1 MPTIRPIFNDFSAG
15 ELSPRLAGRVD
26 LPVYYR
32 GAQELT
38 NFQTR
43 VLGGA
48 GKRPGTKYV
57 QSTDGSKKARLIPFV
72 IDANTVFLI
81 ELTGATVSPAA
92 PGKIR
97 LLDAASGLWV
107 SNGGNPASIPTSYT
121 DGDLF
126 QIRYAQTHREVMLVH
141 PDYPPLWFRYVSG
154 TPTTAVLDY
163 TTSDQ
168 SFAGNLIEWT
178 APTETPYD
186 TYELWEQVAQWL
198 SSRKDYPASG
208 TFNSKTVTGIRRN
221 DLALTVTFSD
231 ETNVVIT
238 RGSTYSYQGTIS
250 MDMRP
255 FIGAGNYP
263 GAVCYFGGRL
273 WMGGS
278 RKDPAV
284 LWGSKPWDYKNFV
297 LFEEIVYKTKEEKP
311 SGEVGNGFT
320 CTASATTDSVT
331 LKSVTPVLTIDELKD
346 KYASGVNVA
355 YGTKVVSNT
364 ADTITLDRG
373 AIGSGS
379 FAVRFTDWKD
389 AMVPEFDDSED
400 TTQQVGAGS
409 AVRLGLATEEDERI
423 VWISAAQDLYVGT
436 TSSEWVIPGTS
447 NAVQARAIIASR
459 YGSADIQSR
468 YVGDGLMYVAPA
480 SRHIRQLSTGGGA
493 PLTLQAEHMVKVG
506 ITQLDFAQVPD
517 MCLYAVLANGELAR
531 CLMEPSTGV
540 IAWDRI
546 KVRDGDS
553 IESVAVVPGADRDYV
568 YMVVK
573 RTING
578 SAVRFIEVLQENEDD
593 SPASQWYLDAAVS
606 KSGAAFTTVT
616 GLAHFNGQEVKVRYV
631 PAAGGIAVATVTVSG
646 GSVTIPSA
654 TYALVGLPYSAVLRT
669 HLVNS
674 ADSEGLH
681 KGIGRVFFRLYKSN
695 GFMLRYDETSDPIP
709 VDLPSGY
716 TGAHYVTT
724 DIPTMMDVGLR
735 VESDDPVPVN
745 IQSIVPEAE
754 IGG

>member
-1 MPTIRPIFNDFSAG
+1 MATIRPIFNDFSAG

-43 VLGGA
+43 VLGGI

-57 QSTDGSKKARLIPFV
+57 QTTDGSKKARLIPFV
-72 IDANTVFLI
+72 IDHDTVFII
-81 ELTGATVSPAA
+81 ELTV
-92 PGKIR
+92 GKIR
-97 LLDAASGLWV
+97 LLDARTGSWV
-107 SNGGNPASIPTSYT
+107 SNGGTPVSISTT
-121 DGDLF
+121 FAEADLF

-154 TPTTAVLDY
+154 TPITAVLDY
-163 TTSDQ
+163 ATADQ

-178 APTETPYD
+178 APTETPYE
-186 TYELWEQVAQWL
+186 TYDLWEKVAQWL
-198 SSRKDYPASG
+198 SSRKEYTATG
-208 TFNSKTVTGIRRN
+208 TFNGKTVSKVKRN

-231 ETNVVIT
+231 ATSVTMT
-238 RGSTYSYQGTIS
+238 RGSTSSYQGTIN

-278 RKDPAV
+278 RNDPAV

-297 LFEEIVYKTKEEKP
+297 LFEEIVYKTKKEKP
-311 SGEVGNGFT
+311 SGEVGNGYT
-320 CTASATTDSVT
+320 GTASSTTDAT
-331 LKSVTPVLTIDELKD
+331 ILKSVTPSLTVNALAG

-355 YGTKVVSNT
+355 YGSQVVSNT
-364 ADTITLDRG
+364 ANTVTLDRG

-389 AMVPEFDDSED
+389 AMVPEFDDAEE

-423 VWISAAQDLYVGT
+423 VWIAAAQDLYVGT

-447 NAVQARAIIASR
+447 NATQARAIIASR

-468 YVGDGLMYVAPA
+468 FVGDGLMYVAPA
-480 SRHIRQLSTGGGA
+480 SRHIRQLSSGGGA

-506 ITQLDFAQVPD
+506 IMQMDFAQVPD
-517 MCLYAVLANGELAR
+517 MCLYAVLGDGQLAR

-540 IAWDRI
+540 VAWDRI
-546 KVRDGDS
+546 KVRTGDLV
-553 IESVAVVPGADRDYV
+553 ESVAVIPGEDRDYV

-578 SAVRFIEVLQENEDD
+578 AVVRFIEVMQENEDD

-606 KSGAAFTTVT
+606 KSGAAFTTIT

-631 PAAGGIAVATVTVSG
+631 PAAGGIAVATATVSG

-674 ADSEGLH
+674 ADSEGLQ
-681 KGIGRVFFRLYKSN
+681 KGIGRVFFRLYKSY

-709 VDLPSGY
+709 VDLPAGY

-735 VESDDPVPVN
+735 VESDDPVPCN